1 MISSNKALL
10 LLRIYFLLL
19 DVSYSWNMTSLNLS
33 DDVLIWRFAVWKNR
47 AFLAIPRSANE
58 KMEYKPTLVE
68 VSWPEINSNWPVRFI
83 NTAIIPFSK
92 NGLSK
97 YNYRERT
104 LVSVTGLDVDARGRL
119 WILDAP
125 DQYDRWPQIVIYDL
139 KRNDRL
145 ISATELFDV
154 SPKYLR
160 ALVIDPVGDQWGSRG
175 YIADAGD
182 ETIIVYSLGN
192 SAEKGV
198 QNITVT
204 WLGKK
209 LGPSM
214 GLICDLKDGLHYFM
228 TSERASV
235 RWDTKLPLNAQSYSV
250 LMQSNDVPCITDYV
264 MDTRR
269 NIWGLVNLKCPG
281 ATKKNVSTSILKS
294 RIVRIL
300 KYSFT

>member
-1 MISSNKALL
+1 
-10 LLRIYFLLL
+10 
-19 DVSYSWNMTSLNLS
+19 
-33 DDVLIWRFAVWKNR
+33 
-47 AFLAIPRSANE
+47 
-58 KMEYKPTLVE
+58 
-68 VSWPEINSNWPVRFI
+68 
-83 NTAIIPFSK
+83 
-92 NGLSK
+92 
-97 YNYRERT
+97 
-104 LVSVTGLDVDARGRL
+104 
-119 WILDAP
+119 
-125 DQYDRWPQIVIYDL
+125 
-139 KRNDRL
+139 

-182 ETIIVYSLGN
+182 ETIIVYSLGQAKWWKLRMLHEPEIPRVHSTDLAISRRN
-192 SAEKGV
+192 SILYMTGHNTHDLFSINLNKVREDEVFRTASHGV

-235 RWDTKLPLNAQSYSV
+235 RWDTKLPLNAQSHSV